1 MKKKQEEKGKSEQLF
16 RWGSFL
22 FRMVVCVVC
31 LGVSGVLSAQQSV
44 SFRLEKVNLKQALQV
59 LKEKTGVNFVY
70 NTKDVDDRT
79 IVSANVDNRSV
90 EEALK
95 LLLDQTS
102 YVYERVK
109 DYFLIKKGNKAVAP
123 DLRTV
128 RGIVRDENGQ
138 PLPGV
143 NVRIE
148 GTYVG
153 RSTDEKGEFIMS
165 GLKEGVVLVFSFI
178 GYKDVTV
185 QVGQRDVL
193 EIALEPMN
201 TEMEEVVV
209 TGIFNR
215 RAESFT
221 GSATTVRGEDLRRVG
236 NQNLLTSLK
245 NIDPSFVITDNLEF
259 GSDPNKLPEIHLR
272 GKTSI
277 PSLRGD
283 YEGNPN
289 QPLFILDGFET
300 TMEKVYDLNMNLV
313 ASVTLLKDAA
323 AKAIYG
329 AKAANGVVVIET
341 VRPQEGRLRVSYTG
355 SADITV
361 PDLTSY
367 NLCNASEKLQAEVLA
382 GKYTANNPAEQ
393 ARLDA
398 VYNELYNEVARG
410 VDTYWLSQPLR
421 TGVGQKH
428 SLYIDGGD
436 EAMRYSANFSYNRIN
451 GVMKGSDRSTLSGM
465 VTLSYRY
472 KTLLFRNNLS
482 VDNNK
487 AYNSPYGSFSTFSEM
502 NPYFRIYDEKGALIK
517 DYGNNVYNPLYNATI
532 GTKDYSSYTT
542 VTENFYG
549 EWSALK
555 NLKLTARVGI
565 TLKNDD
571 SDVFK
576 PASHTDYASIQTW
589 DSNYANRGEYR
600 KTSGKSVNLAVDA
613 GVNYTLEKGVHMLFV
628 NGTYSLTQTKSE
640 SYGTVAIGF
649 PSDKLDFITAGNSY
663 STSSKPTGSEST
675 VNTVGFTAAL
685 NYSYDNRYLA
695 DASWRANGSSQFGA
709 NQRFGYFWSAGLG
722 WNVHNEAFMQNQE
735 VVNLLKIRGSLGY
748 TGSQNFGAYQAIP
761 TYKYITD
768 SNYKGEI
775 GMILSGLAN
784 KDLQWQQ
791 QYDRN
796 IGFDLTLFNRLSV
809 RTDFY
814 SNVTKDLLTDIS
826 VVPSTG
832 FSTYKDNLGETIN
845 KGWQVGL
852 NYRVYSQK
860 DLYVNVSAGFL
871 HNTNKVR
878 KIADYLKAY
887 NAAIDEQKD
896 QITSS
901 VSGAS
906 DELLKMQRD
915 PSTRYEE
922 GQSLSAIWAVR
933 SLGIDPVT
941 GQEIFLKRDGNTT
954 TTWSAADQ
962 VVCGDTEPKLSG
974 NFGLNA
980 GWRGLAVSLAF
991 TFKLGGQMYNST
1003 LVNKIE
1009 NVDINNKN
1017 VDVRALTE
1025 RWNTPGIET
1034 RFKGIADNS
1043 TTKSTSRFVED
1054 LNELVLSSVNVTYD
1068 LNQVIRKMPFENI
1081 RFTFNM
1087 SDIGRLST
1095 MKQERGTAYP
1105 FARTFSV
1112 GLTADF

>member
-1 MKKKQEEKGKSEQLF
+1 MKKSREEKEKPEKLF
-16 RWGSFL
+16 RWGSFSL
-22 FRMVVCVVC
+22 RMVVCMMW
-31 LGVSGVLSAQQSV
+31 LGLPGILSAQQSV

-70 NTKDVDDRT
+70 NTKDVDDGT
-79 IVSANVDNRSV
+79 IVSANVDDQSL
-90 EEALK
+90 EEALS
-95 LLLDQTS
+95 LLLDQTP
-102 YVYERVK
+102 YVYEQVK
-109 DYFLIKKGNKAVAP
+109 DYFLIKKGNKSATT
-123 DLRTV
+123 DSRTV
-128 RGIVRDENGQ
+128 RGIVRDEQGN
-138 PLPGV
+138 PMPGV
-143 NVRIE
+143 NVRID
-148 GTYVG
+148 GTYIG
-153 RSTDEKGEFIMS
+153 QSTNEKGEFILN
-165 GLKEGVVLVFSFI
+165 GLKEGNVLVFSFL
-178 GYKDVTV
+178 GYKEVKSV
-185 QVGQRDVL
+185 IGKQEVL
-193 EIALEPMN
+193 EIDLQPSTIEV
-201 TEMEEVVV
+201 EEVVV
-209 TGIFNR
+209 TGMFNR

-221 GSATTVRGEDLRRVG
+221 GSATTVKGDELRRVG
-236 NQNLLTSLK
+236 NQNLLASLK

-272 GKTSI
+272 GRTSI

-355 SADITV
+355 SVDITV

-382 GKYTANNPAEQ
+382 GKYTSSSPAEQ
-393 ARLDA
+393 AKLDA
-398 VYNELYNEVARG
+398 VYNELYNEIARG
-410 VDTYWLSQPLR
+410 VNTYWLSQPLR

-451 GVMKGSDRSTLSGM
+451 GVMKGSDRNTLSGM

-482 VDNNK
+482 VDHNK
-487 AYNSPYGSFSTFSEM
+487 AYNSPYGSFSSFAEM
-502 NPYFRIYDEKGALIK
+502 NPYLRIYDEKGALIK
-517 DYGNNVYNPLYNATI
+517 DYGNNIYNPLYNATI
-532 GTKDYSSYTT
+532 GTKDYSNYTT

-555 NLKLTARVGI
+555 NLKLTARVGL

-589 DSNYANRGEYR
+589 DSNYASRGEYR
-600 KTSGKSVNLAVDA
+600 KTSGKALNLAVDA
-613 GVNYTLEKGVHMLFV
+613 GVNYTLEKGRHMLFA

-640 SYGTVAIGF
+640 SYGTVAVGF

-663 STSSKPTGSEST
+663 STSGKPTGSEST
-675 VNTVGFTAAL
+675 IHTVGFTMAL

-722 WNVHNEAFMQNQE
+722 WNVHNEKFMQDQT
-735 VVNLLKIRGSLGY
+735 VVNLLKIRGSIGY

-761 TYKYITD
+761 TYRYITD

-796 IGFDLTLFNRLSV
+796 AGFDLTLFNRLSV
-809 RTDFY
+809 RADFY
-814 SNVTKDLLTDIS
+814 SNITKDLLTDIS

-845 KGWQVGL
+845 NGWQIGL
-852 NYRVYSQK
+852 NYRVYSK
-860 DLYVNVSAGFL
+860 EDLYVNVSANLL

-887 NAAIDEQKD
+887 NAAIDEKKD
-896 QITSS
+896 EWTTSN
-901 VSGAS
+901 SGAS
-906 DELLKMQRD
+906 EDLLKIQRD

-941 GQEIFLKRDGNTT
+941 GKEIFLKRDGKTT

-962 VVCGDTEPKLSG
+962 VVCGDTEPKLNG
-974 NFGLNA
+974 NFGINA

-991 TFKLGGQMYNST
+991 TFKVGGQMYNST

-1009 NVDINNKN
+1009 NVDVKNKN
-1017 VDVRALTE
+1017 VDLRALTE
-1025 RWNTPGIET
+1025 RWNTPGVET
-1034 RFKGIADNS
+1034 RFKGIGDNS

-1054 LNELVLSSVNVTYD
+1054 LNELVLSSVNITYD
-1068 LNQVIRKMPFENI
+1068 LNQVIRKMPFENV